1 MHPDQSKQP
10 AKRGRKSKIPDGDK
24 PNIRRRLLSG
34 ETAMSIAREY
44 GVDDKVIRRINKE
57 EAIEDGERRLP
68 VEIVKE
74 ASEKS
79 LANDLNDP
87 SIRKVLELAGESDR
101 DLFYS
106 HKADLLEITLQL
118 NLASMLSAQNAHKLA
133 KMAQNHLSKI
143 EDDAKLDSESR
154 AVLSDAMALQASSNE
169 AAKQPMK
176 LFEIATKQPPPPPED
191 KPLRIIGGL
200 PDKLYENG

>member
-1 MHPDQSKQP
+1 MTTDKSKPP
-10 AKRGRKSKIPDGDK
+10 AKRGRKSKIPDGDRPK
-24 PNIRRRLLSG
+24 IRLRLVAG
-34 ETAMSIAREY
+34 ESAKSIAREY

-57 EAIEDGERRLP
+57 AATEDGEVRLP
-68 VEIVKE
+68 VETIKE

-200 PDKLYENG
+200 PDKPYENG